1 MVQYGSYGSFPGQRF
16 NKKKFSE
23 DLIIEISLDF
33 ILIQQDLSNK

>member
-16 NKKKFSE
+16 NKKFSE